1 MRPATRLAGCG
12 LPASADVQ
20 ATTLLLVHSPL
31 QIIASVCPELH
42 GLFTVKLATLLMVR
56 AL

>member
-1 MRPATRLAGCG
+1 VRPATRLAGCG